1 MSVMNSLMMTAS
13 GAGSACPELEGT
25 MWTWGSGAIDY
36 LGHGNTT
43 NYDVPTQIGSG
54 TNWTNKV
61 SPTTGSSRHMIKTDG
76 TLWAYGEDYNGTIG
90 NGANDNQSAPIQ
102 IGSDT
107 DWAFV
112 YGTQSVAAIKTDGSL
127 YTWGYNVRGQLGHGN
142 TTNLNAPAQ
151 VGSDTDW
158 AVAAT
163 HTSANF
169 FIMLKTDGTMYSM
182 GFNNYGQLGLGDT
195 TQRDT
200 PVQIGSATNWIAI
213 DVSGRSARAL
223 ASV

>member
-1 MSVMNSLMMTAS
+1 MNTLMMTAS
-13 GAGSACPELEGT
+13 GSGDACEALEGT
-25 MWTWGSGAIDY
+25 MWTWGSGAIDF

-54 TNWTNKV
+54 TTWTNKV
-61 SPTTGSSRHMIKTDG
+61 TPNIASSRHMIRSDG
-76 TLWAYGEDYNGTIG
+76 TLWVYGEDSYGSIG
-90 NGANDNQSAPIQ
+90 NSTNDNQSAPTQ

-158 AVAAT
+158 AAAAT
-163 HTSANF
+163 ATGANF
-169 FIMLKTDGTMYSM
+169 FIMLKTNGTMWSM

-195 TQRDT
+195 TQREA

-213 DVSGRSARAL
+213 DVFTRSARAL